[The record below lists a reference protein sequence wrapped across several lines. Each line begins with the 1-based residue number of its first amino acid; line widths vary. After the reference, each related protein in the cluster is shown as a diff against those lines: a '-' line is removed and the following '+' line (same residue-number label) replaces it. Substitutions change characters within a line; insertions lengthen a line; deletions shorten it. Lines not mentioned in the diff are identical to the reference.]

1 MMDLKIM
8 MRKVMMMRKGRMMKM
23 MMRRMRVFK
32 KLEKVQEDL

>member
-1 MMDLKIM
+1 MDLKIM